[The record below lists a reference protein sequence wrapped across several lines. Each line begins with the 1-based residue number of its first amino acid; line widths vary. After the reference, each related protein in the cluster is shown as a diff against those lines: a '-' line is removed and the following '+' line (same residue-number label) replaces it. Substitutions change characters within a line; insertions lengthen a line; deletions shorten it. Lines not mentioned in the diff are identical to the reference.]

1 VDCPC
6 FVHISHP
13 SLALGNGKE
22 KVYSLYNLCEIYV
35 QVETTT
41 GTPMSDEAANALH
54 VGVGVAATC
63 IGVMCSL
70 YTCCC
75 HVWRRLKGHTPV
87 VAAGAAAVAGTMA
100 AGQLASVLAG
110 TAAGQVNSGGRTEVT
125 PSNVPPDRCNEPG
138 LSCQVHM
145 VSLE

>member
-1 VDCPC
+1 
-6 FVHISHP
+6 
-13 SLALGNGKE
+13 
-22 KVYSLYNLCEIYV
+22 
-35 QVETTT
+35 
-41 GTPMSDEAANALH
+41 MSDEAANALR

-110 TAAGQVNSGGRTEVT
+110 TAAGQVNPGGRAE
-125 PSNVPPDRCNEPG
+125 VPPSSVPQGRCEDPG
-138 LSCQVHM
+138 LTCQVHV